1 MKKCKWLLLIGV
13 FLSYFISP
21 YLPDAWGEENDFL
34 EWLQVVIL
42 VLGMVLN
49 YIWYQEAE
57 YDNNISSKRFLAWTT
72 PLWLLIIGRELSW
85 GRVLYPSIFKVIL
98 VKNVIHLLLAIII
111 VVWLYVGKKYD
122 LYKIPYK
129 LLKER
134 LFPITEL
141 IITAIALLVADLAE
155 HRLHLPQM
163 EEFNE
168 CISYLG
174 LILVAYY
181 VKTALKRKKSN
192 IISRYT
198 IHSTY

>member
-1 MKKCKWLLLIGV
+1 MKKCKWVLLIGV

-21 YLPDAWGEENDFL
+21 YLPDAWGKENGFL

-42 VLGMVLN
+42 TLGMVLN
-49 YIWYQEAE
+49 YIWYQEAK

-72 PLWLLIIGRELSW
+72 PIWLLIIGRELSW
-85 GRVLYPSIFKVIL
+85 GRVLYPRIFNVIL
-98 VKNVIHLLLAIII
+98 VKNATHLLLTIII
-111 VVWLYVGKKYD
+111 VVWLYIGTKYD

-134 LFPITEL
+134 RFPIIEL
-141 IITAIALLVADLAE
+141 TITAIAFLVADLAE

-168 CISYLG
+168 CIAYSG

-181 VKTALKRKKSN
+181 VKTALEREKSN
-192 IISRYT
+192 IVSRYT
-198 IHSTY
+198 IRSTH